1 MILTAMVAAAENNAI
16 GKDNDLLW
24 HLPKDMKFFKST
36 TSGHAVIM
44 GRKTLESFKRPLPN
58 RENIVITRQMDYR
71 PEGVHI
77 VHSLDEAIALAKKLE
92 NEECFV
98 LGGGEIYKQSI
109 HLCDRVYLTRVHA
122 TFEDAEAFFPELNL
136 NEWTEAWREEHPA
149 DERHSYAFTFFRY
162 ERKS

>member
-24 HLPKDMKFFKST
+24 HLPKDMKFFKET

-58 RENIVITRQMDYR
+58 RENIVITRQTDYH

-77 VHSLDEAIALAKKLE
+77 VHSLDEAVALAKTLE

-122 TFEDAEAFFPELNL
+122 SFSDAEAYFPELDL
-136 NEWTEAWREEHPA
+136 AEWEEAWREEHPV
-149 DERHSYAFTFFRY
+149 DERHAYAYTFLRY